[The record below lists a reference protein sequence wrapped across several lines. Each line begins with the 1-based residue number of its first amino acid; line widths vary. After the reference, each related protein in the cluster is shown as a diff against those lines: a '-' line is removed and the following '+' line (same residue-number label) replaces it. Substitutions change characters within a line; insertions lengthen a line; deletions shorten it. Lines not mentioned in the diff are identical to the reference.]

1 MTWGAKVIVLDVKTA
16 QKVPP
21 SVAGR
26 AVDHAFGECH
36 DVGTVGVLTLAGQ
49 QSNDQKPVFVAVM
62 DDETASV
69 WFRFF
74 RQIKSALHVA
84 FRARGDPTRGPCCFC
99 WLG

>member
-1 MTWGAKVIVLDVKTA
+1 MLVLDVKTA

-49 QSNDQKPVFVAVM
+49 SNNDQKPVFVAVM

-74 RQIKSALHVA
+74 RQIKSAGCVPG
-84 FRARGDPTRGPCCFC
+84 ARRSDERPVLLL
-99 WLG
+99 LG